1 MIPTE
6 DLILTPPLWGL
17 GKTPR
22 VIAYGPFMVE
32 QNKNR
37 LVGMYLMQ
45 EDDETIS
52 FWDGSRERYFKENDI
67 TLRGLQVKDAELV
80 QLDSDRAGLSKEDV
94 ISKALLMFQPPV
106 L

>member
-22 VIAYGPFMVE
+22 VIAYGPFIVE
-32 QNKNR
+32 KGKHR

-45 EDDETIS
+45 EDEETIS
-52 FWDGSRERYFKENDI
+52 FWDGNRNRYFQEDEV
-67 TLRGLQVKDAELV
+67 TLRGLETKDADLV
-80 QLDSDRAGLSKEDV
+80 QLDFKRAGLTKEDV
-94 ISKALLMFQPPV
+94 ISKALLAFQPPA

>member
-6 DLILTPPLWGL
+6 DLILTPPLWGV
-17 GKTPR
+17 GKVDR
-22 VIAYGPFMVE
+22 VIAYGPFLAE
-32 QNKNR
+32 QGRNR

-45 EDDETIS
+45 EDEETIS
-52 FWDGSRERYFKENDI
+52 FWDGARNRYFKEDDI
-67 TLRGLQVKDAELV
+67 TLKGLQVKDAELV

>member
-22 VIAYGPFMVE
+22 VIAYGPFVVE

-52 FWDGSRERYFKENDI
+52 FWDGSRERYFREDEI
-67 TLRGLQVKDAELV
+67 TLRGLETKDAKLVEL
-80 QLDSDRAGLSKEDV
+80 DPERAGLTKEDV
-94 ISKALLMFQPPV
+94 ISKALLAFQPV
-106 L
+106 SM